1 MTVPVI
7 LEQWLQAEHQ
17 PDSPRD
23 HREVHHQLDI
33 SLGMSGL
40 FRTSDGCSSVL
51 LASAD
56 FVFWS
61 SILETLPIAQGL
73 AGEQSFRTLHDGVFK
88 ASHIP

>member
-56 FVFWS
+56 FCF
-61 SILETLPIAQGL
+61 LEFDIRDP
-73 AGEQSFRTLHDGVFK
+73 SNRTRLGR
-88 ASHIP
+88 